1 MSWLLK
7 VAAVALLTV
16 LADVILPSGQ
26 INKYVKGLMA
36 VVLLIVLVSPVVA
49 LFRQDVD
56 LFDYINLD
64 SVGYETDQAYIDMID
79 RQQDPLSSMVTSAYP
94 EVVKVETRQDKIVV
108 YVSGSEPQGLRAF
121 VSSLSGREGK
131 DVVIYAT

>member
-79 RQQDPLSSMVTSAYP
+79 RQQDPLSSMVVSAYP

-121 VSSLSGREGK
+121 VGSLSGREEK

>member
-49 LFRQDVD
+49 LFRQDID

-79 RQQDPLSSMVTSAYP
+79 RQQDPLSSMVASAYP

-108 YVSGSEPQGLRAF
+108 YVAGSEPQGLRAF
-121 VSSLSGREGK
+121 VCSLSGREEK